1 MATNNSNEQIRNISI
16 QDRQAQNTAA
26 DWARQLR
33 FSSDVNKSTV
43 GVDTDRVTPDLLMAA
58 SKKLLG
64 ISRGQQQGDAKDS
77 LRYQK
82 IYGPVEYFA
91 QHVQRDGGS
100 VARSLLWK
108 ATNKGNLD
116 FIGSGSLQP
125 HVSSVFNESNLT
137 RFIDNSTPFEGVDA
151 SMLLTRVG
159 QGGINSDQS
168 APIQMRLVQPSY
180 YGYVGGVRT
189 QDKSPGITAYLSK
202 NVMKGTDGKLYQ
214 KFYNPRTG
222 KEQLVDSQ
230 KAAASVVTTN
240 QYMNTKDKYVYALG
254 GDKGVRIVPRSSV
267 DYILPRADEAW
278 STAANVVPMMSGVKS
293 LRLNMGCLHPQTP
306 VPFVD
311 QQGFTDLV
319 PAKRL
324 GSYGDTYL
332 YGCDQTGHE
341 KLYKLD
347 GVYSRFPDFNRAFKR
362 VITASGRVLV
372 TSPDHKWYV
381 YQGGKYQKI
390 TADKLQQGML
400 IPRSTFFKLPTR
412 LTTIFGVTI
421 TKEICVLVG
430 RLLKSYEETPKT
442 RRFTYVVN
450 ETVNQESDI
459 IQALKQL
466 NIIGSNFYQRDDIHY
481 VSITDVRLI
490 DWIETEMKSKEAQR
504 KIPKAILSL
513 PKGMTSY
520 VLDSY
525 CKQRENV
532 GQDIFGDI
540 WLLDIPSPIMRDG
553 LSLMLGKIFTDT
565 YYRDSYK
572 NGKQYRALK
581 LIESENQGTVYL
593 EPIKKILD
601 EPAPAFMVDL
611 DCDDHVYAVGN
622 GIITHNS
629 KYISQAVALQKPEAP
644 LVRSLDEASGKDMDT
659 LIGKFVG
666 AQFSPK
672 PGIVQAVRK
681 DRIDMLYDDGTK
693 GSVGLYDNFP
703 ANAKGWLSNY
713 PMVKAG
719 QRVGGGE
726 LLAKSN
732 YTDDKGVA
740 AMGRNLHIGY
750 MSYHGGTY
758 EDACTISQS
767 AAKKMAYTTMYKTG
781 MDTDKSIRSS
791 KTLYNAWKPGEYTKE
806 QMQKLDDKGVVKV
819 GQVLHKGDPMILG
832 IRTNQPS
839 PGTMGKRILTDVS
852 QVWDHAHQGVVT
864 DVVRTRDGIKVY
876 AKVSAPLQVGDKIS
890 GRWGNK
896 GTIAQ
901 IIPDD
906 KMPRDEKGVPLDVL
920 MDPLG
925 IVSRCYDQ
933 QTEFLTH
940 DGWQKGS
947 TIDKIQEILTYF
959 PWSDTCS
966 FTRQEDYMY
975 STNYT
980 GTMYKVDNKDV
991 SFCVTK
997 NHTVFFRTDKQF
1009 KIVPVQD
1016 IYKEHI
1022 WLPTGQNWVQVKP
1035 EDWSAIYVY
1044 QQKVYC
1050 PSVNTGFVV
1059 TRRADKIVALGNTN
1073 PSQLIQAGLGKL
1085 ALKTGKPIVVP
1096 QFMPKGQSR
1105 LQWAKQLLKK
1115 NNISMHQTVFDPD
1128 TNKNVSNVFTGYMYF
1143 LPLKH
1148 IADTKMSARGTDTYT
1163 AEGIPAGGGEQ
1174 GCFPAMQNIMTIHGE
1189 RSIATICQKRIP
1201 QYVLSWDQSSKTWCY
1216 KQILDWF
1223 TYRAKTQDIL
1233 NIFTDRTLS
1242 TCGGKVVK
1250 HTNSSYPTKNHK
1262 MYMYDGSIKLAGQLK
1277 VGDRLAGIGAAY
1289 TKDQWQALLGTL
1301 MGDSCGKSEQK
1312 SIQCFHSNK
1321 QANYLNYKVSI
1332 FAALGATRSKGQ
1344 VQVISDIKKKT
1355 GDAVHV
1361 QSSAIW
1367 MRIPRSTYT
1376 QDALQLTTDSTNWKR
1391 HLTTD
1396 ILQQMGQFGF
1406 CIWFLDD
1413 GSMHNNIKKCG
1424 KDRPE
1429 ARLATHSFSV
1439 QQVKTAAAWLEDNL
1453 LHLKNATS
1461 ITIYT
1466 GLYGKE
1472 QPCLNFRRQASWQI
1486 ARLVAKHIPWTAIPA
1501 SKIWLKKY
1509 CKQVQKTTPCVKHDF
1524 NSPLVRIPIKI
1535 KQIKPYKHDKPGITQ
1550 VNVYDFTVKDT
1561 HNYCLT
1567 GGINVSN
1574 SKRIGGLQVA
1584 GLVGHNA
1591 FDFLTTDA
1599 KLIRGQSNAQFWR
1612 SLRTGEVPVIPGQ
1625 PLVHKKFFAHLQG
1638 SGMHIRKTPKGIS
1651 VMALTNKDVN
1661 QLAGNRELK
1670 SKDTYQQKTFRE
1682 IDGGLFGKDIF
1693 GTDGNKWGYIQLDEP
1708 LPNPVMQ
1715 QPLARLLRMSDQQ
1728 FQNVVSGKQEVNGL
1742 KNSSDIQKALSK
1754 IDLKAQRVN
1763 ALKQLKEASAS
1774 KRDAALKRYV
1784 AIARMQDNGTQP
1796 SDYMLDKIPVLPPE
1810 FRPIT
1815 TQGNLTMVADSN
1827 YLYAQLLDARDDQ
1840 RQAKNLTP
1848 ELQNEARGNIYKR
1861 WKQLVGLYDPQSKKL
1876 QSKSVKG
1883 LLRWALGTTPKF
1895 GGFQRKVLGSTVD
1908 TVGRGVVVPDSKLK
1922 LNQIGLPQAIAW
1934 NIYSPFI
1941 SRKLVQAGYTPVD
1954 ALKLTKEKNVRAKD
1968 ALMQA
1973 MQEHPTV
1980 MNRAPSLHKLS
1991 LMGFQPVLT
2000 TGYAIK
2006 VNPSIVSPF
2015 GMDFDGDTVN
2025 IHVPVSKAA
2034 IKQVRN
2040 NMFPQRN
2047 LISAR
2052 KHKILYAPQKAF
2064 MQGLYVATRM
2074 GDSSKGVKT
2083 FHSIQQA
2090 KQAYK
2095 NNQIDI
2101 DTPIIIKK

>member
-33 FSSDVNKSTV
+33 FSNDVNMSTV
-43 GVDTDRVTPDLLMAA
+43 GVDTDRVTPDLLIAT

-82 IYGPVEYFA
+82 VYGPVEYFA

-137 RFIDNSTPFEGVDA
+137 RFVDNSTPLDGVDN
-151 SMLLTRVG
+151 SMLLTRLG
-159 QGGINSDQS
+159 QGGLNSQDS

-180 YGYVGGVRT
+180 YGYVGGIRTAQKCYSADTLIFTKQGWKNITQLTMRDQLACLIDNRVEWHTPLLLQSYDHDGMMYGFQNWFIDFLVTPNHRMYVSKDSDIQSFQIKPIDQVYGTKCRVVCGTGKESVVNETQKYFYLPRANSNNMKLTKYIQKVDIVDFAAFMGWYLSQGCCEKRRNWPADKGWKYKVKIAQSPKDHPENYQQIRQLIQRLDFGAHPKAASQKKTGLDLVINRKQLFEYCNQFGKSEDKFIPDWIFTAPTKARWAFVNAMVKGDGSQKRHLNTISQKLANGFARLLFQLGQSVNVTKELQHWEYKRRVVNPETNFIYTVVWHKQMQQQLRNAPGNKKASGRCFYTEYYKGKVYCPTVPGGLVYVRRP
-189 QDKSPGITAYLSK
+189 QASKGFWCGNSPGITAYLDK
-202 NVMKGTDGKLYQ
+202 NVMKGTDGRLYQ

-222 KEQLVDSQ
+222 REQLVDSQ
-230 KAAASVVTTN
+230 KAAASVITTN
-240 QYMNTKDKYVYALG
+240 QYMNSKDKYVYALG
-254 GDKGVRIVPRSSV
+254 GDKGVRIVPRESV
-267 DYILPRADEAW
+267 DYILPRADQAESMAGN
-278 STAANVVPMMSGVKS
+278 AVPMMSGVKAM
-293 LRLNMGCLHPQTP
+293 RLLMGCLHPQTP
-306 VPFVD
+306 VPFID
-311 QQGFTDLV
+311 EQGFTDLV

-324 GSYGDTYL
+324 GNYGDAFL
-332 YGCDQTGHE
+332 YGCDQKGYQ
-341 KLYKLD
+341 KLYKLQ
-347 GVYSRFPDFNRAFKR
+347 GVYSRFPDFNRPFKR

-381 YQGGKYQKI
+381 YQGGKYKKI

-400 IPRSTFFKLPTR
+400 IPRSTFFKLPSR

-421 TKEICVLVG
+421 TKEICVLAG

-450 ETVNQESDI
+450 ETVNQEVDI

-466 NIIGSNFYQRDDIHY
+466 NIIGSNFYQRDGIHY

-490 DWIETEMKSKEAQR
+490 DWIETEMKSKQAER

-532 GQDIFGDI
+532 GEDIFGDI

-553 LSLMLGKIFTDT
+553 LSLMLGKIYTDT

-593 EPIKKILD
+593 QPIKKILD

-611 DCDDHVYAVGN
+611 DCGDNVYAVGN

-629 KYISQAVALQKPEAP
+629 KYALQAVPLQNPEAP
-644 LVRSLDEASGKDMDT
+644 LVRSLDQASGKDMDT
-659 LIGKFVG
+659 LMGKFVG
-666 AQFSPK
+666 AQFAPK

-719 QRVGGGE
+719 QRVGEGQ

-740 AMGRNLHIGY
+740 AMGRNLRIGY
-750 MSYHGGTY
+750 MSYHGGTF

-767 AAKKMAYTTMYKTG
+767 AAKKMGYTTMYKTG

-819 GQVLHKGDPMILG
+819 GQTLNQGDPVILG

-852 QVWDHAHQGVVT
+852 QTWQHAHPGVVT
-864 DVVRTRDGIKVY
+864 DVVKTRDGIKVY
-876 AKVSAPLQVGDKIS
+876 AKVSSPLALGDKIS
-890 GRWGNK
+890 QRYGGK

-906 KMPRDEKGVPLDVL
+906 KMPRDSKGRPLDIL
-920 MDPLG
+920 FDPLG

-933 QTEFLTH
+933 DTQFLTKQ
-940 DGWQKGS
+940 GWKKGS
-947 TIDKIQEILTYF
+947 EIDKIQELLTYF
-959 PWSDTCS
+959 PWSDTCR
-966 FTRQEDYMY
+966 FTTQEGYMY

-980 GTMYKVDNKDV
+980 GTMYKVTNKDV

-997 NHTVFFRTDKQF
+997 NHTVFYKTDKQF

-1016 IYKEHI
+1016 AYKEHI
-1022 WLPTGQNWVQVKP
+1022 WLPTGQDWVQIKP
-1035 EDWSAIYVY
+1035 QDWSDIHVSD
-1044 QQKVYC
+1044 QKVYC
-1050 PSVNTGFVV
+1050 PTVSTGFVV
-1059 TRRADKIVALGNTN
+1059 TRREGKIVVLGNTN
-1073 PSQLIQAGLGKL
+1073 PSQMMQVGLGKVAQKL
-1085 ALKTGKPIVVP
+1085 GHHIVVP

-1105 LQWAKQLLKK
+1105 LKWVKDQMKKYNIPWKQDVYDP
-1115 NNISMHQTVFDPD
+1115 QTGK
-1128 TNKNVSNVFTGYMYF
+1128 TISNVFTGNIYF

-1148 IADTKMSARGTDTYT
+1148 IADTKMSRRGTDQYS
-1163 AEGIPAGGGEQ
+1163 AQGIPGGSGQ
-1174 GCFPAMQNIMTIHGE
+1174 TGSKRLGAME
-1189 RSIATICQKRIP
+1189 
-1201 QYVLSWDQSSKTWCY
+1201 
-1216 KQILDWF
+1216 
-1223 TYRAKTQDIL
+1223 
-1233 NIFTDRTLS
+1233 
-1242 TCGGKVVK
+1242 
-1250 HTNSSYPTKNHK
+1250 
-1262 MYMYDGSIKLAGQLK
+1262 
-1277 VGDRLAGIGAAY
+1277 IGA
-1289 TKDQWQALLGTL
+1289 
-1301 MGDSCGKSEQK
+1301 
-1312 SIQCFHSNK
+1312 
-1321 QANYLNYKVSI
+1321 
-1332 FAALGATRSKGQ
+1332 
-1344 VQVISDIKKKT
+1344 
-1355 GDAVHV
+1355 
-1361 QSSAIW
+1361 
-1367 MRIPRSTYT
+1367 
-1376 QDALQLTTDSTNWKR
+1376 
-1391 HLTTD
+1391 
-1396 ILQQMGQFGF
+1396 
-1406 CIWFLDD
+1406 
-1413 GSMHNNIKKCG
+1413 
-1424 KDRPE
+1424 
-1429 ARLATHSFSV
+1429 
-1439 QQVKTAAAWLEDNL
+1439 
-1453 LHLKNATS
+1453 
-1461 ITIYT
+1461 
-1466 GLYGKE
+1466 
-1472 QPCLNFRRQASWQI
+1472 
-1486 ARLVAKHIPWTAIPA
+1486 
-1501 SKIWLKKY
+1501 
-1509 CKQVQKTTPCVKHDF
+1509 
-1524 NSPLVRIPIKI
+1524 
-1535 KQIKPYKHDKPGITQ
+1535 
-1550 VNVYDFTVKDT
+1550 
-1561 HNYCLT
+1561 
-1567 GGINVSN
+1567 
-1574 SKRIGGLQVA
+1574 
-1584 GLVGHNA
+1584 LVGHDA
-1591 FDFLTTDA
+1591 FNFIQDA

-1612 SLRTGEVPVIPGQ
+1612 SLRTGEIPVLPGE

-1638 SGMHIRKTPKGIS
+1638 SGMHIRKTPKGVSI
-1651 VMALTNKDVN
+1651 MALTNKDVDD
-1661 QLAGNRELK
+1661 LAGSREVK

-1693 GTDGNKWGYIQLDEP
+1693 GPEGNKWGYIQLDEP

-1715 QPLARLLRMSDQQ
+1715 EPLARLLRMSDQQ

-1763 ALKQLKEASAS
+1763 ALKELKEASAS

-1796 SDYMLDKIPVLPPE
+1796 SDYMLNKIPVLPPE

-1876 QSKSVKG
+1876 KSKSVKG
-1883 LLRWALGTTPKF
+1883 LLKWALGTSPKF
-1895 GGFQRKVLGSTVD
+1895 SAFNRKVLGATVD
-1908 TVGRGVVVPDSKLK
+1908 TVGRAVGSPDPRLK
-1922 LNQIGLPQAIAW
+1922 LNQVGVPQQMAW
-1934 NIYSPFI
+1934 GIFAPFVTR
-1941 SRKLVQAGYTPVD
+1941 SLVQQGYTPVD
-1954 ALKLTKEKNVRAKD
+1954 AMKLVKQHNSRAK
-1968 ALMQA
+1968 
-1973 MQEHPTV
+1973 TV
-1980 MNRAPSLHKLS
+1980 LLDQMSKRPVVVNRAPSLHKYNLYGAWPK
-1991 LMGFQPVLT
+1991 LV
-2000 TGYAIK
+2000 TGHAMRWS
-2006 VNPSIVSPF
+2006 PSICDNMSL
-2015 GMDFDGDTVN
+2015 DADGDQLN
-2025 IHVPVSKAA
+2025 IHVPVSKKGIQDVINKMMPERMA
-2034 IKQVRN
+2034 I
-2040 NMFPQRN
+2040 
-2047 LISAR
+2047 LAR
-2052 KHKILYAPQKAF
+2052 KGKIAFMPQKAF

-2101 DTPIIIKK
+2101 DTPIVISK

>member
-82 IYGPVEYFA
+82 VYGPVEYFA

-137 RFIDNSTPFEGVDA
+137 RFVDNSTPLDGVDN
-151 SMLLTRVG
+151 SMLLTRLG
-159 QGGINSDQS
+159 QGGLNSQDS

-180 YGYVGGVRT
+180 YGYVGGIRT
-189 QDKSPGITAYLSK
+189 AQKSPGITAYLDK
-202 NVMKGTDGKLYQ
+202 NVMKGTDGRLYQ

-222 KEQLVDSQ
+222 REQLVDSQ
-230 KAAASVVTTN
+230 KAAASVITTN
-240 QYMNTKDKYVYALG
+240 QYMNSKDKYVYALG
-254 GDKGVRIVPRSSV
+254 GDKGVRIVPRQSV
-267 DYILPRADEAW
+267 DYILPRADQAESMAGN
-278 STAANVVPMMSGVKS
+278 AVPMMSGVKAM
-293 LRLNMGCLHPQTP
+293 RLLMGCLHPQTP
-306 VPFVD
+306 VPFID
-311 QQGFTDLV
+311 EQGFTDLV

-324 GSYGDTYL
+324 GNYGDAFL
-332 YGCDQTGHE
+332 YGCDQKGYQ
-341 KLYKLD
+341 KLYKLQ
-347 GVYSRFPDFNRAFKR
+347 GVYSRFPDFNRSFKR

-381 YQGGKYQKI
+381 YQGGKYKKI

-400 IPRSTFFKLPTR
+400 IPRSTFFKLPSR

-450 ETVNQESDI
+450 ETVNQQSDI

-466 NIIGSNFYQRDDIHY
+466 NIIGSNFYQRDGIHY
-481 VSITDVRLI
+481 VSISDVRLI
-490 DWIETEMKSKEAQR
+490 DWIETEMKSRQAQR

-532 GQDIFGDI
+532 GEDIFGDI

-553 LSLMLGKIFTDT
+553 LSLMLGKIYTDT

-593 EPIKKILD
+593 QPIKKILD
-601 EPAPAFMVDL
+601 QPAPAFMVDL
-611 DCDDHVYAVGN
+611 DCGDNVYAVGN

-629 KYISQAVALQKPEAP
+629 KYALQAVPLQNPQAP
-644 LVRSLDEASGKDMDT
+644 LVRSLDQASGKDMDT

-672 PGIVQAVRK
+672 SGIVQAVRK

-719 QRVGGGE
+719 QRVGQGQ

-740 AMGRNLHIGY
+740 AMGRNLRIGY
-750 MSYHGGTY
+750 MSYHGGTF

-819 GQVLHKGDPMILG
+819 GQTLNQGDPVILG
-832 IRTNQPS
+832 IRTTQPS
-839 PGTMGKRILTDVS
+839 PGTMGKRLLTDVS
-852 QVWDHAHQGVVT
+852 QTWQHAHPGVVT
-864 DVVRTRDGIKVY
+864 DVVKTRDGIKVY
-876 AKVSAPLQVGDKIS
+876 AKVSAPLALGDKIS
-890 GRWGNK
+890 QRYGGK

-906 KMPRDEKGVPLDVL
+906 KMPRDSKGRPLDIL
-920 MDPLG
+920 FDPLG
-925 IVSRCYDQ
+925 IVSR
-933 QTEFLTH
+933 
-940 DGWQKGS
+940 
-947 TIDKIQEILTYF
+947 
-959 PWSDTCS
+959 
-966 FTRQEDYMY
+966 
-975 STNYT
+975 
-980 GTMYKVDNKDV
+980 
-991 SFCVTK
+991 
-997 NHTVFFRTDKQF
+997 
-1009 KIVPVQD
+1009 
-1016 IYKEHI
+1016 
-1022 WLPTGQNWVQVKP
+1022 
-1035 EDWSAIYVY
+1035 
-1044 QQKVYC
+1044 
-1050 PSVNTGFVV
+1050 
-1059 TRRADKIVALGNTN
+1059 TN
-1073 PSQLIQAGLGKL
+1073 PSQMMQVGLGKVAQKL
-1085 ALKTGKPIVVP
+1085 GHPIVVP

-1105 LQWAKQLLKK
+1105 LKWVKDQMKK
-1115 NNISMHQTVFDPD
+1115 NNIPWKQDVYDPQTGK
-1128 TNKNVSNVFTGYMYF
+1128 TISNVFTGNIYF

-1148 IADTKMSARGTDTYT
+1148 IADTKMSRRGTDQYS
-1163 AEGIPAGGGEQ
+1163 AQGIPGGSGQ
-1174 GCFPAMQNIMTIHGE
+1174 TGCFPAMQNIMTQDGLK
-1189 RSIATICQKRIP
+1189 SIEQICITK
-1201 QYVLSWDQSSKTWCY
+1201 YSGDVLTYNKDTGSWCY
-1216 KQILDWF
+1216 SRVIDWF
-1223 TYRAKTQDIL
+1223 SYKAKKSAIL
-1233 NIFTDRTLS
+1233 QLLTDK
-1242 TCGGKVVK
+1242 GVI
-1250 HTNSSYPTKNHK
+1250 YPTKNHK
-1262 MYMYDGSIKLAGQLK
+1262 MYKTDGTSCLAQQLK
-1277 VGDRLAGIGAAY
+1277 VGDMLRSFTGA
-1289 TKDQWQALLGTL
+1289 
-1301 MGDSCGKSEQK
+1301 
-1312 SIQCFHSNK
+1312 
-1321 QANYLNYKVSI
+1321 VS
-1332 FAALGATRSKGQ
+1332 
-1344 VQVISDIKKKT
+1344 V
-1355 GDAVHV
+1355 
-1361 QSSAIW
+1361 
-1367 MRIPRSTYT
+1367 
-1376 QDALQLTTDSTNWKR
+1376 
-1391 HLTTD
+1391 
-1396 ILQQMGQFGF
+1396 
-1406 CIWFLDD
+1406 
-1413 GSMHNNIKKCG
+1413 
-1424 KDRPE
+1424 
-1429 ARLATHSFSV
+1429 
-1439 QQVKTAAAWLEDNL
+1439 
-1453 LHLKNATS
+1453 
-1461 ITIYT
+1461 
-1466 GLYGKE
+1466 
-1472 QPCLNFRRQASWQI
+1472 
-1486 ARLVAKHIPWTAIPA
+1486 
-1501 SKIWLKKY
+1501 
-1509 CKQVQKTTPCVKHDF
+1509 
-1524 NSPLVRIPIKI
+1524 
-1535 KQIKPYKHDKPGITQ
+1535 KQIKTYTNQ
-1550 VNVYDFTVKDT
+1550 TEVNVYDFTVKDT

-1574 SKRIGGLQVA
+1574 SKRLGAMELG

-1591 FDFLTTDA
+1591 FNFIQDA

-1612 SLRTGEVPVIPGQ
+1612 SLRTGEVPVLPGQ

-1651 VMALTNKDVN
+1651 IMALTNKDVD

-1693 GTDGNKWGYIQLDEP
+1693 GTEGNKWGYIQLDEP

-1715 QPLARLLRMSDQQ
+1715 EPLAKLLRMSDQQ

-1784 AIARMQDNGTQP
+1784 AIARMQDNGTKP

-1840 RQAKNLTP
+1840 REARNLTP

-1876 QSKSVKG
+1876 KSKSVKG
-1883 LLRWALGTTPKF
+1883 LLRWALGTSPKF
-1895 GGFQRKVLGSTVD
+1895 SAFNRKVLGATVD
-1908 TVGRGVVVPDSKLK
+1908 TVGRAVGSPDPRLK
-1922 LNQIGLPQAIAW
+1922 LNQVGVPQQMAW
-1934 NIYSPFI
+1934 GIFAPFVTR
-1941 SRKLVQAGYTPVD
+1941 SLVQQGYTPVD
-1954 ALKLTKEKNVRAKD
+1954 AMKLVK
-1968 ALMQA
+1968 
-1973 MQEHPTV
+1973 QEDKKARIVLLDQMSKRPV
-1980 MNRAPSLHKLS
+1980 VVNRAPSLHKYNLYGAWPK
-1991 LMGFQPVLT
+1991 LV
-2000 TGYAIK
+2000 TGHAMRWS
-2006 VNPSIVSPF
+2006 PSICDNMSL
-2015 GMDFDGDTVN
+2015 DADGDQLN
-2025 IHVPVSKAA
+2025 IHVPVSKKGIQDVINKMMPERMA
-2034 IKQVRN
+2034 I
-2040 NMFPQRN
+2040 
-2047 LISAR
+2047 LAR
-2052 KHKILYAPQKAF
+2052 KGKIAFMPQKAF

-2101 DTPIIIKK
+2101 DTPIIISK

>member
-43 GVDTDRVTPDLLMAA
+43 GVDTDRVTPDLLMAT

-82 IYGPVEYFA
+82 VYGPVEYFA

-137 RFIDNSTPFEGVDA
+137 RFVDNSTPLDGVDN
-151 SMLLTRVG
+151 SMLLTRLG
-159 QGGINSDQS
+159 QGGLSSQDS

-180 YGYVGGVRT
+180 YGYVGGIRTAQKCYSADTLIFTKQGWKNITEITMCDQLACLIDNRVEWHTPLLLQSYDHDGMMYGFQNWFIDFLVTPNHRMYVSKDSNIQSFQIKSVDQIYGTKCRVVCGTGKESIVDETQKYFYLPRANSNNMKLTKYIQKVDIVDFAAFMGWYLSQGCCEKRRNWPADKGWKYKVKISQSPKDHPENYQQIRQLIQRLNFGAHPKTASEKKTGLDLVINRKQLFEYCNQFGKSEDKFIPDWIFTAPTKARWAFVNAMVKGDGDQQRHLNTISQKLAKGFARLLFQLGQSVNVTKELQRWEYKRRIVNSETNFIYTVVWHKQMQQQLRNAPGTKKASGRCFYTEYYKGKVYCPTVPGGLVYVRRP
-189 QDKSPGITAYLSK
+189 QASKGFWCGNSPGITAYLDK

-214 KFYNPRTG
+214 RFYNPRTG

-230 KAAASVVTTN
+230 KAASSVVTTN
-240 QYMNTKDKYVYALG
+240 QYMNSKDKYVYALG
-254 GDKGVRIVPRSSV
+254 GDKGVRIVPRESV
-267 DYILPRADEAW
+267 DYILPRADQAESMAGN
-278 STAANVVPMMSGVKS
+278 AVPMMSGVKAM
-293 LRLNMGCLHPQTP
+293 RLLMGCLHPQTP
-306 VPFVD
+306 VPFID
-311 QQGFTDLV
+311 EQGFTDLV

-332 YGCDQTGHE
+332 YGCDQKGYE
-341 KLYKLD
+341 KLYKLQ
-347 GVYSRFPDFNRAFKR
+347 GVYSRFPDFNRSFKR

-381 YQGGKYQKI
+381 YQGGKYKKI

-400 IPRSTFFKLPTR
+400 IPRSTFFKLPSR

-450 ETVNQESDI
+450 ETVNQQSDI
-459 IQALKQL
+459 IEALEQL
-466 NIIGSNFYQRDDIHY
+466 NIIGSNFYERDDIHY

-490 DWIETEMKSKEAQR
+490 DWIETEMKSKQAQR

-532 GQDIFGDI
+532 GEDIFGDI

-553 LSLMLGKIFTDT
+553 LSLMLGKIYTDT

-581 LIESENQGTVYL
+581 LVESENQGTVYL
-593 EPIKKILD
+593 QPIKKILD
-601 EPAPAFMVDL
+601 QPAPAFMVDL
-611 DCDDHVYAVGN
+611 DCGDNVYAVGN

-629 KYISQAVALQKPEAP
+629 KYALQAVPLQNPEAP
-644 LVRSLDEASGKDMDT
+644 LVRSLDQASGKDMDT
-659 LIGKFVG
+659 LMGKFVG
-666 AQFSPK
+666 AQFAPK

-719 QRVGGGE
+719 QRVGEGQ

-740 AMGRNLHIGY
+740 AMGRNLRIGY
-750 MSYHGGTY
+750 MSYHGGTF
-758 EDACTISQS
+758 EDACTISES
-767 AAKKMAYTTMYKTG
+767 AAKKMGYTTMYKTG

-791 KTLYNAWKPGEYTKE
+791 KTLYTAWKPGEYTKQ

-819 GQVLHKGDPMILG
+819 GQTLNQGDPVILG
-832 IRTNQPS
+832 IRTTQPS

-852 QVWDHAHQGVVT
+852 QTWQHAHPGVVT
-864 DVVRTRDGIKVY
+864 DVVKTRDGIKVY
-876 AKVSAPLQVGDKIS
+876 AKVSSPLALGDKIS
-890 GRWGNK
+890 QRYGGK
-896 GTIAQ
+896 GTVAQ

-906 KMPRDEKGVPLDVL
+906 KMPRDSKGRPLDIL
-920 MDPLG
+920 FDPLG
-925 IVSRCYDQ
+925 IVSR
-933 QTEFLTH
+933 
-940 DGWQKGS
+940 
-947 TIDKIQEILTYF
+947 
-959 PWSDTCS
+959 
-966 FTRQEDYMY
+966 
-975 STNYT
+975 
-980 GTMYKVDNKDV
+980 
-991 SFCVTK
+991 
-997 NHTVFFRTDKQF
+997 
-1009 KIVPVQD
+1009 
-1016 IYKEHI
+1016 
-1022 WLPTGQNWVQVKP
+1022 
-1035 EDWSAIYVY
+1035 
-1044 QQKVYC
+1044 
-1050 PSVNTGFVV
+1050 
-1059 TRRADKIVALGNTN
+1059 TN
-1073 PSQLIQAGLGKL
+1073 PSQMMQVGLGKVAQKL
-1085 ALKTGKPIVVP
+1085 GHPIVVP

-1105 LQWAKQLLKK
+1105 LKWVKDQMKKYNIPWKQDVYDP
-1115 NNISMHQTVFDPD
+1115 QTGK
-1128 TNKNVSNVFTGYMYF
+1128 TISNVFTGNIYF

-1148 IADTKMSARGTDTYT
+1148 IADTKMSRRGTDQYS
-1163 AEGIPAGGGEQ
+1163 AQGIPGGSGQ
-1174 GCFPAMQNIMTIHGE
+1174 TG
-1189 RSIATICQKRIP
+1189 SKR
-1201 QYVLSWDQSSKTWCY
+1201 L
-1216 KQILDWF
+1216 
-1223 TYRAKTQDIL
+1223 
-1233 NIFTDRTLS
+1233 
-1242 TCGGKVVK
+1242 
-1250 HTNSSYPTKNHK
+1250 
-1262 MYMYDGSIKLAGQLK
+1262 GSME
-1277 VGDRLAGIGAAY
+1277 IGA
-1289 TKDQWQALLGTL
+1289 
-1301 MGDSCGKSEQK
+1301 
-1312 SIQCFHSNK
+1312 
-1321 QANYLNYKVSI
+1321 
-1332 FAALGATRSKGQ
+1332 
-1344 VQVISDIKKKT
+1344 
-1355 GDAVHV
+1355 
-1361 QSSAIW
+1361 
-1367 MRIPRSTYT
+1367 
-1376 QDALQLTTDSTNWKR
+1376 
-1391 HLTTD
+1391 
-1396 ILQQMGQFGF
+1396 
-1406 CIWFLDD
+1406 
-1413 GSMHNNIKKCG
+1413 
-1424 KDRPE
+1424 
-1429 ARLATHSFSV
+1429 
-1439 QQVKTAAAWLEDNL
+1439 
-1453 LHLKNATS
+1453 
-1461 ITIYT
+1461 
-1466 GLYGKE
+1466 
-1472 QPCLNFRRQASWQI
+1472 
-1486 ARLVAKHIPWTAIPA
+1486 
-1501 SKIWLKKY
+1501 
-1509 CKQVQKTTPCVKHDF
+1509 
-1524 NSPLVRIPIKI
+1524 
-1535 KQIKPYKHDKPGITQ
+1535 
-1550 VNVYDFTVKDT
+1550 
-1561 HNYCLT
+1561 
-1567 GGINVSN
+1567 
-1574 SKRIGGLQVA
+1574 
-1584 GLVGHNA
+1584 LVGHDA
-1591 FDFLTTDA
+1591 FNFIQDA

-1612 SLRTGEVPVIPGQ
+1612 SLRTGQVPVLPGQ

-1638 SGMHIRKTPKGIS
+1638 SGMHIRKTPKGVSI
-1651 VMALTNKDVN
+1651 MALTNKDVDD
-1661 QLAGNRELK
+1661 LAGSREVK
-1670 SKDTYQQKTFRE
+1670 TKDTYQQKTFRE

-1715 QPLARLLRMSDQQ
+1715 EPLARLLRMSDQQ

-1754 IDLKAQRVN
+1754 IDLKAQRVT

-1784 AIARMQDNGTQP
+1784 AIARMQDNGTKP
-1796 SDYMLDKIPVLPPE
+1796 SDYMLNKIPVLPPE

-1840 RQAKNLTP
+1840 REAKNLTP
-1848 ELQNEARGNIYKR
+1848 ELQNQARGNIYKR

-1876 QSKSVKG
+1876 KSKSVKG
-1883 LLRWALGTTPKF
+1883 LLKWALGTSPKF
-1895 GGFQRKVLGSTVD
+1895 SAFNRKVLGATVD
-1908 TVGRGVVVPDSKLK
+1908 TVGRAVGSPDPRLK
-1922 LNQIGLPQAIAW
+1922 LNQVGVPQQMAW
-1934 NIYSPFI
+1934 GIFSPFVTR
-1941 SRKLVQAGYTPVD
+1941 SLVQQGYTPVD
-1954 ALKLTKEKNVRAKD
+1954 AMKLVKQKDKRAR
-1968 ALMQA
+1968 
-1973 MQEHPTV
+1973 TV
-1980 MNRAPSLHKLS
+1980 LLDEMSKRPVVVNRAPSLHKYNLYGAWPK
-1991 LMGFQPVLT
+1991 LV
-2000 TGYAIK
+2000 TGHAMRWS
-2006 VNPSIVSPF
+2006 PSICDNMSL
-2015 GMDFDGDTVN
+2015 DADGDQLN
-2025 IHVPVSKAA
+2025 IHVPVSKKGVQDVINKMMPERMA
-2034 IKQVRN
+2034 I
-2040 NMFPQRN
+2040 
-2047 LISAR
+2047 LAR
-2052 KHKILYAPQKAF
+2052 KGKIAFMPQKAF

-2101 DTPIIIKK
+2101 DTPIVISK

>member
-33 FSSDVNKSTV
+33 FSNDVNMSTV
-43 GVDTDRVTPDLLMAA
+43 GVDTDRVTPDLLMAT

-64 ISRGQQQGDAKDS
+64 ISRGEQQGDAKDS

-82 IYGPVEYFA
+82 VYGPVEYFA
-91 QHVQRDGGS
+91 QHIQRDGGS

-116 FIGSGSLQP
+116 FIGSCSLQP

-137 RFIDNSTPFEGVDA
+137 RFVDNSTPLDGVDN
-151 SMLLTRVG
+151 SMLLTRLG
-159 QGGINSDQS
+159 QGGLNSQDS

-180 YGYVGGVRT
+180 YGYVGGIRT
-189 QDKSPGITAYLSK
+189 AEKSPGITAYLDK
-202 NVMKGTDGKLYQ
+202 NVMKGTDGRLYQ

-222 KEQLVDSQ
+222 REQLVDSQ
-230 KAAASVVTTN
+230 KAAASVITTN
-240 QYMNTKDKYVYALG
+240 QYMNSKDKYVYALG
-254 GDKGVRIVPRSSV
+254 GDKGVRIVPRESV
-267 DYILPRADEAW
+267 DYILPRADQAESMAGN
-278 STAANVVPMMSGVKS
+278 AVPMMSGVKAM
-293 LRLNMGCLHPQTP
+293 RLLMGCLHPQTP
-306 VPFVD
+306 VPFID
-311 QQGFTDLV
+311 EQGFTDLV

-324 GSYGDTYL
+324 GNYGDAFL
-332 YGCDQTGHE
+332 YGCDQKGYQ
-341 KLYKLD
+341 KLYKLQ
-347 GVYSRFPDFNRAFKR
+347 GVYSRFPDFNRPFKR

-381 YQGGKYQKI
+381 YQGGKYKKI

-400 IPRSTFFKLPTR
+400 IPRSTFFKLPSR
-412 LTTIFGVTI
+412 LTTIFGITI

-442 RRFTYVVN
+442 KRFTYVVN

-466 NIIGSNFYQRDDIHY
+466 NIIGSNFYQRDGIHY
-481 VSITDVRLI
+481 VSISDVRLI
-490 DWIETEMKSKEAQR
+490 DWIETEMKSRQAQR

-532 GQDIFGDI
+532 GEDIFGDI

-553 LSLMLGKIFTDT
+553 LSLMLGKIYTDT

-593 EPIKKILD
+593 QPIKKILD

-629 KYISQAVALQKPEAP
+629 KYALQAVPLQNPEAP
-644 LVRSLDEASGKDMDT
+644 LVRSLDQASGKDMDT
-659 LIGKFVG
+659 LMGKFVG
-666 AQFSPK
+666 AQFAPK
-672 PGIVQAVRK
+672 SGIVQAVRK

-719 QRVGGGE
+719 QRVGEGQ

-740 AMGRNLHIGY
+740 AMGRNLRIGY
-750 MSYHGGTY
+750 MSYHGGTF

-767 AAKKMAYTTMYKTG
+767 AAKKMGYTTMYKTG

-819 GQVLHKGDPMILG
+819 GQTLNQGDPVILG

-852 QVWDHAHQGVVT
+852 QTWQHAHPGVVT
-864 DVVRTRDGIKVY
+864 DVVKTRDGIKVY
-876 AKVSAPLQVGDKIS
+876 AKVSSPLALGDKIS
-890 GRWGNK
+890 QRYGGK

-901 IIPDD
+901 IIPDN
-906 KMPRDEKGVPLDVL
+906 KMPRDSKGRPLDIL
-920 MDPLG
+920 FDPLG

-933 QTEFLTH
+933 DTQFLTKQ
-940 DGWQKGS
+940 GWKKGS
-947 TIDKIQEILTYF
+947 EIDKIQELLTYF
-959 PWSDTCS
+959 PWSDTCR
-966 FTRQEDYMY
+966 FTTQEGYMY

-980 GTMYKVDNKDV
+980 GTMYKVTNKDV

-997 NHTVFFRTDKQF
+997 NHTVFYKTDKQF

-1016 IYKEHI
+1016 AYKEHI
-1022 WLPTGQNWVQVKP
+1022 WLPTGQDWVQIKP
-1035 EDWSAIYVY
+1035 QDWSDIHVSD
-1044 QQKVYC
+1044 QKVYC
-1050 PSVNTGFVV
+1050 PTVSTGFVV
-1059 TRRADKIVALGNTN
+1059 TRREGKIVVLGNTN
-1073 PSQLIQAGLGKL
+1073 PSQMMQVGLGKVAQKL
-1085 ALKTGKPIVVP
+1085 GHPIVVP

-1105 LQWAKQLLKK
+1105 LKWVKDQMKKYNIPWKQDVYDP
-1115 NNISMHQTVFDPD
+1115 QTGK
-1128 TNKNVSNVFTGYMYF
+1128 TISNVFTGNIYF

-1148 IADTKMSARGTDTYT
+1148 IADTKMSRRGTDQYS
-1163 AEGIPAGGGEQ
+1163 AQGIPGGSGQ
-1174 GCFPAMQNIMTIHGE
+1174 TGCFPAMQNIMTIHGE
-1189 RSIATICQKRIP
+1189 RSIAAICQKHIP
-1201 QYVLSWDQSSKTWCY
+1201 QYVLSWDQNTKSWCY
-1216 KQILDWF
+1216 KQIIDWF

-1233 NIFTDRTLS
+1233 NIFTDKALS
-1242 TCGGKVVK
+1242 TCGGKLVK

-1277 VGDRLAGIGAAY
+1277 VGDRLAGIGTAY

-1301 MGDSCGKSEQK
+1301 MGDACGKSGQK
-1312 SIQCFHSNK
+1312 SIQCYHSNK
-1321 QANYLNYKVSI
+1321 QVNYLDYKLSI
-1332 FAALGATRSKGQ
+1332 FAAVGATRSKGQ
-1344 VQVISDIKKKT
+1344 FQVIRDIKKKT
-1355 GDAVHV
+1355 GGTAHV
-1361 QSSAIW
+1361 QSSAVW
-1367 MRIPRSTYT
+1367 MCIPRSTYT
-1376 QDALQLTTDSTNWKR
+1376 QDALDLTTDSSGWKR
-1391 HLTTD
+1391 HLTID
-1396 ILQQMGQFGF
+1396 VLQQMGQFGF
-1406 CIWFLDD
+1406 CLWFLDD
-1413 GSMHNNIKKCG
+1413 GSMHNRSKTKG
-1424 KDRPE
+1424 KVQPQ
-1429 ARLATHSFSV
+1429 AKIATHSFSV
-1439 QQVKTAAAWLEDNL
+1439 QQVRRAALWLEDNL
-1453 LHLKNATS
+1453 LHLKNATHVS
-1461 ITIYT
+1461 IYK
-1466 GLYGKE
+1466 GLYGQE

-1486 ARLVAKHIPWTAIPA
+1486 ARLVAKHIPWTAIPR

-1509 CKQVQKTTPCVKHDF
+1509 CHQTQKTTPCIQHDF

-1535 KQIKPYKHDKPGITQ
+1535 KQIKPYKHDKPGITEI
-1550 VNVYDFTVKDT
+1550 NVYDFTVKAT

-1574 SKRIGGLQVA
+1574 SKRLGSMEIGA
-1584 GLVGHNA
+1584 LVGHDA
-1591 FDFLTTDA
+1591 FNFIQDA

-1612 SLRTGEVPVIPGQ
+1612 SLRTGQVPVLPGE

-1638 SGMHIRKTPKGIS
+1638 SGMHIRKTPKGVSI
-1651 VMALTNKDVN
+1651 MALTNKDVN
-1661 QLAGNRELK
+1661 DLAGSREVK

-1693 GTDGNKWGYIQLDEP
+1693 GPEGNKWGYIQLDEP

-1715 QPLARLLRMSDQQ
+1715 EPLARLLRMSDQQ

-1763 ALKQLKEASAS
+1763 ALKELKEASAS

-1796 SDYMLDKIPVLPPE
+1796 SDYMLNKIPVLPPE

-1876 QSKSVKG
+1876 KSKSVKG
-1883 LLRWALGTTPKF
+1883 LLKWALGTSPKF
-1895 GGFQRKVLGSTVD
+1895 SAFNRKVLGATVD
-1908 TVGRGVVVPDSKLK
+1908 TVGRAVGSPDPRLK
-1922 LNQIGLPQAIAW
+1922 LNQVGVPQQMAW
-1934 NIYSPFI
+1934 GIFAPFVTR
-1941 SRKLVQAGYTPVD
+1941 SLVQQGYTPVD
-1954 ALKLTKEKNVRAKD
+1954 AMKLVKQHNSRAK
-1968 ALMQA
+1968 
-1973 MQEHPTV
+1973 TV
-1980 MNRAPSLHKLS
+1980 LLDQMSKRPVVVNRAPSLHKYNLYGAWPK
-1991 LMGFQPVLT
+1991 LV
-2000 TGYAIK
+2000 TGHAMRWS
-2006 VNPSIVSPF
+2006 PSICDNMSL
-2015 GMDFDGDTVN
+2015 DADGDQLN
-2025 IHVPVSKAA
+2025 IHVPVSKKGIQDVINKMMPERMA
-2034 IKQVRN
+2034 I
-2040 NMFPQRN
+2040 
-2047 LISAR
+2047 LAR
-2052 KHKILYAPQKAF
+2052 KGKIAFMPQKAF

-2101 DTPIIIKK
+2101 DTPIVISK

>member
-1 MATNNSNEQIRNISI
+1 MTTNNSNEQIRNISI

-33 FSSDVNKSTV
+33 FSNDVNMSTV
-43 GVDTDRVTPDLLMAA
+43 GVDTDRVTPDLLMAT

-64 ISRGQQQGDAKDS
+64 ISRGEQQGDAKDS

-82 IYGPVEYFA
+82 VYGPVEYFA

-137 RFIDNSTPFEGVDA
+137 RFVDNSTPLDGVDN
-151 SMLLTRVG
+151 SMLLTRLG
-159 QGGINSDQS
+159 QGGLNSQDS

-180 YGYVGGVRT
+180 YGYVGGIRT
-189 QDKSPGITAYLSK
+189 AEKSPGITAYLGK
-202 NVMKGTDGKLYQ
+202 NVMKGTDGRLYQ

-222 KEQLVDSQ
+222 REQLVDSQ
-230 KAAASVVTTN
+230 KAAASVITTN
-240 QYMNTKDKYVYALG
+240 QYMNSKDKYVYALG
-254 GDKGVRIVPRSSV
+254 GDKGVRIVPKQSV
-267 DYILPRADEAW
+267 DYILPRADQAESMAGN
-278 STAANVVPMMSGVKS
+278 AVPMMSGVKAM
-293 LRLNMGCLHPQTP
+293 RLLMGCLHPQTP
-306 VPFVD
+306 VPFID
-311 QQGFTDLV
+311 EQGFTDLV

-324 GSYGDTYL
+324 GNYGDAFL
-332 YGCDQTGHE
+332 YGCDQKGYQ
-341 KLYKLD
+341 KLYKLQ
-347 GVYSRFPDFNRAFKR
+347 GVYSRFPDFNRPFKR

-381 YQGGKYQKI
+381 YQGGKYKKI
-390 TADKLQQGML
+390 TADRLQQGML
-400 IPRSTFFKLPTR
+400 IPRSTFFKLPSR

-421 TKEICVLVG
+421 TKEICVLAG

-442 RRFTYVVN
+442 KRFTYVIN
-450 ETVNQESDI
+450 QTVNQESDI

-490 DWIETEMKSKEAQR
+490 DWIETEMKSKQAER

-532 GQDIFGDI
+532 GEDIFGDI

-553 LSLMLGKIFTDT
+553 LSLMLGKIYTDT

-593 EPIKKILD
+593 QPIKKILD

-611 DCDDHVYAVGN
+611 DCGDNVYAVGN

-629 KYISQAVALQKPEAP
+629 KYALQAVPLQNPEAP
-644 LVRSLDEASGKDMDT
+644 LVRSLDQASGKDMDT
-659 LIGKFVG
+659 LMGKFVG
-666 AQFSPK
+666 AQFAPK
-672 PGIVQAVRK
+672 PGVVQAVRK

-719 QRVGGGE
+719 QRVGEGQ

-740 AMGRNLHIGY
+740 AMGRNLRIGY
-750 MSYHGGTY
+750 MSYHGGTF

-767 AAKKMAYTTMYKTG
+767 AAKKMGYTTMYKTG

-791 KTLYNAWKPGEYTKE
+791 KTLYNAWKPGEYTKQ

-819 GQVLHKGDPMILG
+819 GQTLNQGDPVILG

-852 QVWDHAHQGVVT
+852 QTWQHAHPGVVT
-864 DVVRTRDGIKVY
+864 DVVKTRDGIKVY
-876 AKVSAPLQVGDKIS
+876 AKVSSPLALGDKIS
-890 GRWGNK
+890 QRYGGK

-906 KMPRDEKGVPLDVL
+906 KMPRDSKGRPLDIL
-920 MDPLG
+920 FDPLG
-925 IVSRCYDQ
+925 IVSR
-933 QTEFLTH
+933 
-940 DGWQKGS
+940 
-947 TIDKIQEILTYF
+947 
-959 PWSDTCS
+959 
-966 FTRQEDYMY
+966 
-975 STNYT
+975 
-980 GTMYKVDNKDV
+980 
-991 SFCVTK
+991 
-997 NHTVFFRTDKQF
+997 
-1009 KIVPVQD
+1009 
-1016 IYKEHI
+1016 
-1022 WLPTGQNWVQVKP
+1022 
-1035 EDWSAIYVY
+1035 
-1044 QQKVYC
+1044 
-1050 PSVNTGFVV
+1050 
-1059 TRRADKIVALGNTN
+1059 TN
-1073 PSQLIQAGLGKL
+1073 PSQMMQVGLGKVAQKL
-1085 ALKTGKPIVVP
+1085 GHPIVVP

-1105 LQWAKQLLKK
+1105 LKWVKDQMKKYNVPWKQDVYDP
-1115 NNISMHQTVFDPD
+1115 QTGK
-1128 TNKNVSNVFTGYMYF
+1128 TISNVFTGNIYF

-1148 IADTKMSARGTDTYT
+1148 IADTKMSRRGTDQYS
-1163 AEGIPAGGGEQ
+1163 AQGIPGGSGQ
-1174 GCFPAMQNIMTIHGE
+1174 TGCFPAIQTILTQDGIK
-1189 RSIATICQKRIP
+1189 SIEQICITEYKGR
-1201 QYVLSWDQSSKTWCY
+1201 VLTYNKDSSFWGYNVVT
-1216 KQILDWF
+1216 DWF
-1223 TYRAKTQDIL
+1223 TYKAKKSDIL
-1233 NIFTDRTLS
+1233 QITTDAA
-1242 TCGGKVVK
+1242 VI
-1250 HTNSSYPTKNHK
+1250 YPTKNHK
-1262 MYMYDGSIKLAGQLK
+1262 MYKADGSVCLAQELK
-1277 VGDRLAGIGAAY
+1277 SGDVLRG
-1289 TKDQWQALLGTL
+1289 
-1301 MGDSCGKSEQK
+1301 
-1312 SIQCFHSNK
+1312 
-1321 QANYLNYKVSI
+1321 
-1332 FAALGATRSKGQ
+1332 RSKAA
-1344 VQVISDIKKKT
+1344 VI
-1355 GDAVHV
+1355 
-1361 QSSAIW
+1361 
-1367 MRIPRSTYT
+1367 
-1376 QDALQLTTDSTNWKR
+1376 
-1391 HLTTD
+1391 
-1396 ILQQMGQFGF
+1396 
-1406 CIWFLDD
+1406 
-1413 GSMHNNIKKCG
+1413 
-1424 KDRPE
+1424 
-1429 ARLATHSFSV
+1429 
-1439 QQVKTAAAWLEDNL
+1439 
-1453 LHLKNATS
+1453 TS
-1461 ITIYT
+1461 I
-1466 GLYGKE
+1466 
-1472 QPCLNFRRQASWQI
+1472 
-1486 ARLVAKHIPWTAIPA
+1486 
-1501 SKIWLKKY
+1501 
-1509 CKQVQKTTPCVKHDF
+1509 KT
-1524 NSPLVRIPIKI
+1524 NSDSSII
-1535 KQIKPYKHDKPGITQ
+1535 
-1550 VNVYDFTVKDT
+1550 NVYDFTVKDT

-1574 SKRIGGLQVA
+1574 SKRLGAMEIGA
-1584 GLVGHNA
+1584 LVGHDA
-1591 FDFLTTDA
+1591 FNFIQDA

-1612 SLRTGEVPVIPGQ
+1612 SLRTGEIPVLPGQ

-1638 SGMHIRKTPKGIS
+1638 SGMHIRKTPKGVSI
-1651 VMALTNKDVN
+1651 MALTNKDVDD
-1661 QLAGNRELK
+1661 LAGNREVK
-1670 SKDTYQQKTFRE
+1670 TKDTYQQKTFRE

-1693 GTDGNKWGYIQLDEP
+1693 GPEGNKWGYIQLDEP

-1715 QPLARLLRMSDQQ
+1715 QPLAKLLRMSDQQ

-1796 SDYMLDKIPVLPPE
+1796 SDYMLNKIPVLPPE

-1840 RQAKNLTP
+1840 REAKNLTP

-1876 QSKSVKG
+1876 TSKSVKG
-1883 LLRWALGTTPKF
+1883 LLKWALGTSPKF
-1895 GGFQRKVLGSTVD
+1895 SAFNRKVLGATVD
-1908 TVGRGVVVPDSKLK
+1908 TVGRAVGSPDPRLK
-1922 LNQIGLPQAIAW
+1922 LNQVGVPQQMAW
-1934 NIYSPFI
+1934 GIFAPFVTR
-1941 SRKLVQAGYTPVD
+1941 SLVQQGYTPVD
-1954 ALKLTKEKNVRAKD
+1954 AMKLVKQHNPRAKT
-1968 ALMQA
+1968 ALLDQMSKR
-1973 MQEHPTV
+1973 PV
-1980 MNRAPSLHKLS
+1980 VVNRAPSLHKYNLYGAWPK
-1991 LMGFQPVLT
+1991 LV
-2000 TGYAIK
+2000 TGHAMRWS
-2006 VNPSIVSPF
+2006 PSICDNMSL
-2015 GMDFDGDTVN
+2015 DADGDQLN
-2025 IHVPVSKAA
+2025 IHVPVSKKGVQDVINKMMPERMA
-2034 IKQVRN
+2034 I
-2040 NMFPQRN
+2040 
-2047 LISAR
+2047 LAR
-2052 KHKILYAPQKAF
+2052 KGKIAFMPQKAF

-2095 NNQIDI
+2095 NNQIAI
-2101 DTPIIIKK
+2101 DTPIIISK

>member
-33 FSSDVNKSTV
+33 FSNDVNMSTV
-43 GVDTDRVTPDLLMAA
+43 GVDTDRVTPDLLMAT

-82 IYGPVEYFA
+82 VYGPVEYFA

-137 RFIDNSTPFEGVDA
+137 RFVDNSTPFQGIDA

-222 KEQLVDSQ
+222 REQLVDSQ
-230 KAAASVVTTN
+230 KAASSVVTTN

-381 YQGGKYQKI
+381 YQGGKYQQI

-490 DWIETEMKSKEAQR
+490 DWIETEMKSKQAER

-532 GQDIFGDI
+532 GEDIFGDI

-553 LSLMLGKIFTDT
+553 LSLMLGKIYTDT

-581 LIESENQGTVYL
+581 LVESENQGTVYL
-593 EPIKKILD
+593 QPIKKILD

-611 DCDDHVYAVGN
+611 DCGDNVYAVGN

-719 QRVGGGE
+719 QRVGEGQ

-758 EDACTISQS
+758 EDACTISES

-791 KTLYNAWKPGEYTKE
+791 KTLYNAWKPGEYTKQ

-864 DVVRTRDGIKVY
+864 DVVKTRDGIKVY

-925 IVSRCYDQ
+925 IVSR
-933 QTEFLTH
+933 
-940 DGWQKGS
+940 
-947 TIDKIQEILTYF
+947 
-959 PWSDTCS
+959 
-966 FTRQEDYMY
+966 
-975 STNYT
+975 
-980 GTMYKVDNKDV
+980 
-991 SFCVTK
+991 
-997 NHTVFFRTDKQF
+997 
-1009 KIVPVQD
+1009 
-1016 IYKEHI
+1016 
-1022 WLPTGQNWVQVKP
+1022 
-1035 EDWSAIYVY
+1035 
-1044 QQKVYC
+1044 
-1050 PSVNTGFVV
+1050 
-1059 TRRADKIVALGNTN
+1059 TN

-1085 ALKTGKPIVVP
+1085 ALKTGQPIVVP

-1115 NNISMHQTVFDPD
+1115 NNITMHQTVFDPD

-1163 AEGIPAGGGEQ
+1163 AEGIPAGGGQQ
-1174 GCFPAMQNIMTIHGE
+1174 GCFPAVQTILTQDGIK
-1189 RSIATICQKRIP
+1189 SIEQICITRYKGR
-1201 QYVLSWDQSSKTWCY
+1201 VLTYNKDSGFWGYNVVT
-1216 KQILDWF
+1216 DWF
-1223 TYRAKTQDIL
+1223 SYKVKKADIL
-1233 NIFTDRTLS
+1233 QIT
-1242 TCGGKVVK
+1242 
-1250 HTNSSYPTKNHK
+1250 TNTAVIYPTKNHK
-1262 MYMYDGSIKLAGQLK
+1262 MYTADGSVCLAQELRI
-1277 VGDRLAGIGAAY
+1277 GDVLRGHSKAA
-1289 TKDQWQALLGTL
+1289 
-1301 MGDSCGKSEQK
+1301 
-1312 SIQCFHSNK
+1312 
-1321 QANYLNYKVSI
+1321 
-1332 FAALGATRSKGQ
+1332 
-1344 VQVISDIKKKT
+1344 VI
-1355 GDAVHV
+1355 
-1361 QSSAIW
+1361 
-1367 MRIPRSTYT
+1367 
-1376 QDALQLTTDSTNWKR
+1376 
-1391 HLTTD
+1391 
-1396 ILQQMGQFGF
+1396 
-1406 CIWFLDD
+1406 
-1413 GSMHNNIKKCG
+1413 
-1424 KDRPE
+1424 
-1429 ARLATHSFSV
+1429 
-1439 QQVKTAAAWLEDNL
+1439 
-1453 LHLKNATS
+1453 TS
-1461 ITIYT
+1461 I
-1466 GLYGKE
+1466 
-1472 QPCLNFRRQASWQI
+1472 
-1486 ARLVAKHIPWTAIPA
+1486 
-1501 SKIWLKKY
+1501 
-1509 CKQVQKTTPCVKHDF
+1509 KT
-1524 NSPLVRIPIKI
+1524 NSDSSII
-1535 KQIKPYKHDKPGITQ
+1535 
-1550 VNVYDFTVKDT
+1550 NVYDFTVKDT

-1591 FDFLTTDA
+1591 FDFLTKDA
-1599 KLIRGQSNAQFWR
+1599 KLIRGQSNAKFWR

-1693 GTDGNKWGYIQLDEP
+1693 GADGNKWGYIQLDEP

-1784 AIARMQDNGTQP
+1784 AVARMQDNGTQP
-1796 SDYMLDKIPVLPPE
+1796 SDYMLNKIPVLPPE

-1827 YLYAQLLDARDDQ
+1827 YLYAQLLAARDDQ

-1848 ELQNEARGNIYKR
+1848 QLQNEARGNIYKR

-1876 QSKSVKG
+1876 KSKSVKG

-1941 SRKLVQAGYTPVD
+1941 SRKLVQAGYTPVG

-1991 LMGFQPVLT
+1991 LMGFQPVIT

-2101 DTPIIIKK
+2101 DTPIVISK

>member
-33 FSSDVNKSTV
+33 FSNDVNMSTV
-43 GVDTDRVTPDLLMAA
+43 GVDTDRVTPDLLMAT

-82 IYGPVEYFA
+82 VYGPVEYFA

-137 RFIDNSTPFEGVDA
+137 RFVDNSTPLDGVDN
-151 SMLLTRVG
+151 SMLLTRLG
-159 QGGINSDQS
+159 QGGLNSQDS

-180 YGYVGGVRT
+180 YGYVGGIRTAQKCYSADTLIFTKQGWKNITQLTMHDQLACLIDNRVEWHTPLLLQSYDHDGMMYGFQNQFIDFLVTPNHRMYVSKDSDIQSFQIKPIDQVYGTKCRVVCGTGKESVVDETQKYFYLPRANSNNMKLTKYIQKVDIVDFAAFMGWYLSQGCCEKRRNWPADKGWKYKVKIAQSPKDHPENYQQIRQLIQRLAFGAHPKTVNEKKTGLDLVINRKQLFEYCNQFGKSEDKFIPDWIFTAPTKARWAFVDAMVKGDGSQQRHLNTISQKLANGFARLLFQLGQSVNVTKELQHWEYKRRVVNPETNFIYTVVWHKQMQQKLRNAPGNKKASGRCFYTEYYKGKVYCPTVPGGLVYVRRP
-189 QDKSPGITAYLSK
+189 QASKGFWCGNSPGITAYLDK
-202 NVMKGTDGKLYQ
+202 NVMKGTDGRLYQ

-254 GDKGVRIVPRSSV
+254 GDKGVRIVPRESV
-267 DYILPRADEAW
+267 DYILPRADQAESMAGN
-278 STAANVVPMMSGVKS
+278 AVPMMSGVKAM
-293 LRLNMGCLHPQTP
+293 RLLMGCLHPQTP
-306 VPFVD
+306 VPFID
-311 QQGFTDLV
+311 EQGFTDLV

-332 YGCDQTGHE
+332 YGCDQKGYQ
-341 KLYKLD
+341 KLYKLQ
-347 GVYSRFPDFNRAFKR
+347 GVYSRFPDFNRQFKR

-381 YQGGKYQKI
+381 YQGGKYKKI

-400 IPRSTFFKLPTR
+400 IPRSTFFKLPSR

-450 ETVNQESDI
+450 ETVNQEVDI

-490 DWIETEMKSKEAQR
+490 DWIETEMKSKQAER

-532 GQDIFGDI
+532 GEDIFGDI

-553 LSLMLGKIFTDT
+553 LSLMLGKIYTDT

-593 EPIKKILD
+593 QPIKKILD

-611 DCDDHVYAVGN
+611 DCGDNVYAVGN

-629 KYISQAVALQKPEAP
+629 KYALQAVPLQNPEAP
-644 LVRSLDEASGKDMDT
+644 LVRSLDQASGKDMDT
-659 LIGKFVG
+659 LMGKFVG
-666 AQFSPK
+666 AQFAPK
-672 PGIVQAVRK
+672 PGVVQAVRK

-719 QRVGGGE
+719 QRVGEGQ

-740 AMGRNLHIGY
+740 AMGRNLRIGY
-750 MSYHGGTY
+750 MSYHGGTF
-758 EDACTISQS
+758 EDACTISES
-767 AAKKMAYTTMYKTG
+767 AAKKMGYTTMYKTG

-819 GQVLHKGDPMILG
+819 GQTLNQGDPVILG

-852 QVWDHAHQGVVT
+852 QTWQHAHPGVVT
-864 DVVRTRDGIKVY
+864 DVVKTRDGIKVY
-876 AKVSAPLQVGDKIS
+876 AKVSSPLALGDKIS
-890 GRWGNK
+890 QRYGGK

-906 KMPRDEKGVPLDVL
+906 KMPRDSKGRPLDIL
-920 MDPLG
+920 FDPLG
-925 IVSRCYDQ
+925 IVSR
-933 QTEFLTH
+933 
-940 DGWQKGS
+940 
-947 TIDKIQEILTYF
+947 
-959 PWSDTCS
+959 
-966 FTRQEDYMY
+966 
-975 STNYT
+975 
-980 GTMYKVDNKDV
+980 
-991 SFCVTK
+991 
-997 NHTVFFRTDKQF
+997 
-1009 KIVPVQD
+1009 
-1016 IYKEHI
+1016 
-1022 WLPTGQNWVQVKP
+1022 
-1035 EDWSAIYVY
+1035 
-1044 QQKVYC
+1044 
-1050 PSVNTGFVV
+1050 
-1059 TRRADKIVALGNTN
+1059 TN
-1073 PSQLIQAGLGKL
+1073 PSQMMQVGLGKVAQKL
-1085 ALKTGKPIVVP
+1085 GHPIIVP

-1105 LQWAKQLLKK
+1105 LKWVKDQMKKYNVPWKQDVYDP
-1115 NNISMHQTVFDPD
+1115 QTGK
-1128 TNKNVSNVFTGYMYF
+1128 TISNVFTGNIYF

-1148 IADTKMSARGTDTYT
+1148 IADTKMSRRGTDQYS
-1163 AEGIPAGGGEQ
+1163 AQGIPGGSGQ
-1174 GCFPAMQNIMTIHGE
+1174 TG
-1189 RSIATICQKRIP
+1189 SKR
-1201 QYVLSWDQSSKTWCY
+1201 L
-1216 KQILDWF
+1216 
-1223 TYRAKTQDIL
+1223 
-1233 NIFTDRTLS
+1233 
-1242 TCGGKVVK
+1242 
-1250 HTNSSYPTKNHK
+1250 
-1262 MYMYDGSIKLAGQLK
+1262 
-1277 VGDRLAGIGAAY
+1277 
-1289 TKDQWQALLGTL
+1289 
-1301 MGDSCGKSEQK
+1301 
-1312 SIQCFHSNK
+1312 
-1321 QANYLNYKVSI
+1321 
-1332 FAALGATRSKGQ
+1332 
-1344 VQVISDIKKKT
+1344 
-1355 GDAVHV
+1355 
-1361 QSSAIW
+1361 
-1367 MRIPRSTYT
+1367 
-1376 QDALQLTTDSTNWKR
+1376 
-1391 HLTTD
+1391 
-1396 ILQQMGQFGF
+1396 
-1406 CIWFLDD
+1406 
-1413 GSMHNNIKKCG
+1413 GSM
-1424 KDRPE
+1424 
-1429 ARLATHSFSV
+1429 
-1439 QQVKTAAAWLEDNL
+1439 
-1453 LHLKNATS
+1453 
-1461 ITIYT
+1461 
-1466 GLYGKE
+1466 
-1472 QPCLNFRRQASWQI
+1472 
-1486 ARLVAKHIPWTAIPA
+1486 
-1501 SKIWLKKY
+1501 
-1509 CKQVQKTTPCVKHDF
+1509 
-1524 NSPLVRIPIKI
+1524 
-1535 KQIKPYKHDKPGITQ
+1535 
-1550 VNVYDFTVKDT
+1550 
-1561 HNYCLT
+1561 
-1567 GGINVSN
+1567 
-1574 SKRIGGLQVA
+1574 QVA
-1584 GLVGHNA
+1584 GLVGHDA
-1591 FDFLTTDA
+1591 FNFIQDA

-1612 SLRTGEVPVIPGQ
+1612 SLRTGEIPVLPGQ

-1638 SGMHIRKTPKGIS
+1638 SGMHIRKTPKGVSI
-1651 VMALTNKDVN
+1651 MALTNKDVN
-1661 QLAGNRELK
+1661 DLAGSREVK

-1693 GTDGNKWGYIQLDEP
+1693 GPEGNKWGYIQLDEP

-1715 QPLARLLRMSDQQ
+1715 EPLARLLRMSDQQ

-1763 ALKQLKEASAS
+1763 ALKELKEASAS

-1796 SDYMLDKIPVLPPE
+1796 SDYMLNKIPVLPPE

-1876 QSKSVKG
+1876 KSKSVKG
-1883 LLRWALGTTPKF
+1883 LLKWALGTSPKF
-1895 GGFQRKVLGSTVD
+1895 SAFNRKVLGATVD
-1908 TVGRGVVVPDSKLK
+1908 TVGRAVGSPDPRLK
-1922 LNQIGLPQAIAW
+1922 LNQVGVPQQMAW
-1934 NIYSPFI
+1934 GIFAPFVTR
-1941 SRKLVQAGYTPVD
+1941 SLVQQGYTPVD
-1954 ALKLTKEKNVRAKD
+1954 AMKLVKQHNSRAK
-1968 ALMQA
+1968 
-1973 MQEHPTV
+1973 TV
-1980 MNRAPSLHKLS
+1980 LLDQMSKRPVVVNRAPSLHKYNLYGAWPK
-1991 LMGFQPVLT
+1991 LV
-2000 TGYAIK
+2000 TGHAMRWS
-2006 VNPSIVSPF
+2006 PSICDNMSL
-2015 GMDFDGDTVN
+2015 DADGDQLN
-2025 IHVPVSKAA
+2025 IHVPVSKKGIQDVINKMMPERMA
-2034 IKQVRN
+2034 I
-2040 NMFPQRN
+2040 
-2047 LISAR
+2047 LAR
-2052 KHKILYAPQKAF
+2052 KGKIAFMPQKAF

-2101 DTPIIIKK
+2101 DTPIVINRNK

>member
-43 GVDTDRVTPDLLMAA
+43 GVDTDRVIPDLLMAA

-82 IYGPVEYFA
+82 VYGPVEYFA

-137 RFIDNSTPFEGVDA
+137 RFVDNSTPLDGVDN
-151 SMLLTRVG
+151 SMLLTRLG
-159 QGGINSDQS
+159 QGGLNSQDS

-189 QDKSPGITAYLSK
+189 AQKSPGITAYLAK
-202 NVMKGTDGKLYQ
+202 NVLKGTDGRLYQ

-240 QYMNTKDKYVYALG
+240 QYMNSKDKYVYALG
-254 GDKGVRIVPRSSV
+254 GDKGVRIVPRESV
-267 DYILPRADEAW
+267 DYILPRADQAESMAGN
-278 STAANVVPMMSGVKS
+278 AVPMMSGVKAM
-293 LRLNMGCLHPQTP
+293 RLLMGCLHPQTP
-306 VPFVD
+306 VPFID
-311 QQGFTDLV
+311 EQGFTDLV

-332 YGCDQTGHE
+332 YGCDQKGYE
-341 KLYKLD
+341 KLYKLQ
-347 GVYSRFPDFNRAFKR
+347 GVYSRFPDFNRSFKR

-381 YQGGKYQKI
+381 YQGGKYKKM

-400 IPRSTFFKLPTR
+400 IPRSTFFKLPSR
-412 LTTIFGVTI
+412 LTTIFGITI

-442 RRFTYVVN
+442 KRFTYVIN
-450 ETVNQESDI
+450 QTVNQQSDI

-466 NIIGSNFYQRDDIHY
+466 NIIGSNFYQRDGIHY
-481 VSITDVRLI
+481 VSISDVRLI
-490 DWIETEMKSKEAQR
+490 DWIETEMKSRQAQR

-525 CKQRENV
+525 CKQRQNV
-532 GQDIFGDI
+532 GEDIFGDI

-553 LSLMLGKIFTDT
+553 LSLMLGKIYTDT

-581 LIESENQGTVYL
+581 LIQSENQGTVYL
-593 EPIKKILD
+593 QPIKKILD
-601 EPAPAFMVDL
+601 QPAPAFMVDL
-611 DCDDHVYAVGN
+611 DCGDNVYAVGN

-629 KYISQAVALQKPEAP
+629 KYALQAVPLQKPQAP
-644 LVRSLDEASGKDMDT
+644 MVRSLDQASGKDMDT
-659 LIGKFVG
+659 LLGKFVG
-666 AQFSPK
+666 AQFATK

-719 QRVGGGE
+719 QRVGKGQ

-740 AMGRNLHIGY
+740 AMGRNLRIGY
-750 MSYHGGTY
+750 MSYHGGTF

-819 GQVLHKGDPMILG
+819 GQTLNQGDPVILG
-832 IRTNQPS
+832 IRTTQPS
-839 PGTMGKRILTDVS
+839 PGTMGKRLLTDVS
-852 QVWDHAHQGVVT
+852 QTWQHAHPGVVT
-864 DVVRTRDGIKVY
+864 DVVKTRDGIKVY
-876 AKVSAPLQVGDKIS
+876 AKVSAPLALGDKIS
-890 GRWGNK
+890 QRYGGK

-906 KMPRDEKGVPLDVL
+906 KMPRDSKGRPLDIL
-920 MDPLG
+920 FDPLG
-925 IVSRCYDQ
+925 IVSR
-933 QTEFLTH
+933 
-940 DGWQKGS
+940 
-947 TIDKIQEILTYF
+947 
-959 PWSDTCS
+959 
-966 FTRQEDYMY
+966 
-975 STNYT
+975 
-980 GTMYKVDNKDV
+980 
-991 SFCVTK
+991 
-997 NHTVFFRTDKQF
+997 
-1009 KIVPVQD
+1009 
-1016 IYKEHI
+1016 
-1022 WLPTGQNWVQVKP
+1022 
-1035 EDWSAIYVY
+1035 
-1044 QQKVYC
+1044 
-1050 PSVNTGFVV
+1050 
-1059 TRRADKIVALGNTN
+1059 TN
-1073 PSQLIQAGLGKL
+1073 PSQMMQVGLGKVAQKL
-1085 ALKTGKPIVVP
+1085 GHPIVVP

-1105 LQWAKQLLKK
+1105 LKWVKDQMKKYNIPWKQDVYDP
-1115 NNISMHQTVFDPD
+1115 QTGK
-1128 TNKNVSNVFTGYMYF
+1128 TISNVFTGNIYF

-1148 IADTKMSARGTDTYT
+1148 IADTKMSRRGTDQYS
-1163 AEGIPAGGGEQ
+1163 AQGIPGGSGQ
-1174 GCFPAMQNIMTIHGE
+1174 TG
-1189 RSIATICQKRIP
+1189 SKR
-1201 QYVLSWDQSSKTWCY
+1201 
-1216 KQILDWF
+1216 
-1223 TYRAKTQDIL
+1223 
-1233 NIFTDRTLS
+1233 
-1242 TCGGKVVK
+1242 
-1250 HTNSSYPTKNHK
+1250 
-1262 MYMYDGSIKLAGQLK
+1262 
-1277 VGDRLAGIGAAY
+1277 
-1289 TKDQWQALLGTL
+1289 
-1301 MGDSCGKSEQK
+1301 
-1312 SIQCFHSNK
+1312 
-1321 QANYLNYKVSI
+1321 
-1332 FAALGATRSKGQ
+1332 LGAMELG
-1344 VQVISDIKKKT
+1344 
-1355 GDAVHV
+1355 
-1361 QSSAIW
+1361 
-1367 MRIPRSTYT
+1367 
-1376 QDALQLTTDSTNWKR
+1376 
-1391 HLTTD
+1391 
-1396 ILQQMGQFGF
+1396 
-1406 CIWFLDD
+1406 
-1413 GSMHNNIKKCG
+1413 
-1424 KDRPE
+1424 
-1429 ARLATHSFSV
+1429 
-1439 QQVKTAAAWLEDNL
+1439 
-1453 LHLKNATS
+1453 
-1461 ITIYT
+1461 
-1466 GLYGKE
+1466 
-1472 QPCLNFRRQASWQI
+1472 
-1486 ARLVAKHIPWTAIPA
+1486 
-1501 SKIWLKKY
+1501 
-1509 CKQVQKTTPCVKHDF
+1509 
-1524 NSPLVRIPIKI
+1524 
-1535 KQIKPYKHDKPGITQ
+1535 
-1550 VNVYDFTVKDT
+1550 
-1561 HNYCLT
+1561 
-1567 GGINVSN
+1567 
-1574 SKRIGGLQVA
+1574 

-1591 FDFLTTDA
+1591 FNFIQDA

-1612 SLRTGEVPVIPGQ
+1612 SLRTGEVPVLPGQ

-1651 VMALTNKDVN
+1651 IMALTNKDVD

-1693 GTDGNKWGYIQLDEP
+1693 GTEGNKWGYIQLDEP

-1715 QPLARLLRMSDQQ
+1715 EPLAKLLRMSDQQ

-1784 AIARMQDNGTQP
+1784 AIARMQDNGTKP

-1840 RQAKNLTP
+1840 REAKNLTP

-1876 QSKSVKG
+1876 KSKSVKG
-1883 LLRWALGTTPKF
+1883 LLRWALGTSPKF
-1895 GGFQRKVLGSTVD
+1895 SAFNRKVLGATVD
-1908 TVGRGVVVPDSKLK
+1908 TVGRAVGSPDPRLK
-1922 LNQIGLPQAIAW
+1922 LNQVGVPQQMAW
-1934 NIYSPFI
+1934 GIFAPFVTR
-1941 SRKLVQAGYTPVD
+1941 SLVQQGYTPVD
-1954 ALKLTKEKNVRAKD
+1954 AMKLVKQKD
-1968 ALMQA
+1968 KKAR
-1973 MQEHPTV
+1973 TV
-1980 MNRAPSLHKLS
+1980 LLDQMSKRPVVVNRAPSLHKYNLYGAWPK
-1991 LMGFQPVLT
+1991 LV
-2000 TGYAIK
+2000 TGHAMRWS
-2006 VNPSIVSPF
+2006 PSICDNMSL
-2015 GMDFDGDTVN
+2015 DADGDQLN
-2025 IHVPVSKAA
+2025 IHVPVSKKGIQDVINKMMPERMA
-2034 IKQVRN
+2034 I
-2040 NMFPQRN
+2040 
-2047 LISAR
+2047 LAR
-2052 KHKILYAPQKAF
+2052 KGKIAFMPQKAF

-2074 GDSSKGVKT
+2074 GDSSKGIKT

-2101 DTPIIIKK
+2101 DTPIIISK

>member
-33 FSSDVNKSTV
+33 FSNDVNMSTV
-43 GVDTDRVTPDLLMAA
+43 GVDTDRVTPDLLMAT

-82 IYGPVEYFA
+82 VYGPVEYFA

-108 ATNKGNLD
+108 ATNKGNLN

-137 RFIDNSTPFEGVDA
+137 RFVDNSTPFQGVDA

-168 APIQMRLVQPSY
+168 APIEMRLVQPSY

-306 VPFVD
+306 VPFID
-311 QQGFTDLV
+311 EQGFTDLV

-324 GSYGDTYL
+324 GSYGDSFL
-332 YGCDQTGHE
+332 YGCDQKGYQ
-341 KLYKLD
+341 KLYKLQ
-347 GVYSRFPDFNRAFKR
+347 GVYSRFPDFNRPFKR

-381 YQGGKYQKI
+381 YQGGKYKKI

-421 TKEICVLVG
+421 TKEICVLIG

-450 ETVNQESDI
+450 ETVNQQPDI

-466 NIIGSNFYQRDDIHY
+466 NIIGSNFYQREDIHY
-481 VSITDVRLI
+481 VSISDVRLI

-581 LIESENQGTVYL
+581 LIESENQGNVYL

-719 QRVGGGE
+719 QRVGEGQ

-758 EDACTISQS
+758 EDACTISES

-791 KTLYNAWKPGEYTKE
+791 KTLYNAWKPGEYTKQ

-864 DVVRTRDGIKVY
+864 DVVKTRDGIKVY

-925 IVSRCYDQ
+925 IVSR
-933 QTEFLTH
+933 
-940 DGWQKGS
+940 
-947 TIDKIQEILTYF
+947 
-959 PWSDTCS
+959 
-966 FTRQEDYMY
+966 
-975 STNYT
+975 
-980 GTMYKVDNKDV
+980 
-991 SFCVTK
+991 
-997 NHTVFFRTDKQF
+997 
-1009 KIVPVQD
+1009 
-1016 IYKEHI
+1016 
-1022 WLPTGQNWVQVKP
+1022 
-1035 EDWSAIYVY
+1035 
-1044 QQKVYC
+1044 
-1050 PSVNTGFVV
+1050 
-1059 TRRADKIVALGNTN
+1059 TN

-1085 ALKTGKPIVVP
+1085 ALKTGQPIVVP

-1174 GCFPAMQNIMTIHGE
+1174 G
-1189 RSIATICQKRIP
+1189 
-1201 QYVLSWDQSSKTWCY
+1201 
-1216 KQILDWF
+1216 
-1223 TYRAKTQDIL
+1223 
-1233 NIFTDRTLS
+1233 
-1242 TCGGKVVK
+1242 
-1250 HTNSSYPTKNHK
+1250 
-1262 MYMYDGSIKLAGQLK
+1262 
-1277 VGDRLAGIGAAY
+1277 
-1289 TKDQWQALLGTL
+1289 
-1301 MGDSCGKSEQK
+1301 
-1312 SIQCFHSNK
+1312 
-1321 QANYLNYKVSI
+1321 
-1332 FAALGATRSKGQ
+1332 
-1344 VQVISDIKKKT
+1344 
-1355 GDAVHV
+1355 
-1361 QSSAIW
+1361 
-1367 MRIPRSTYT
+1367 
-1376 QDALQLTTDSTNWKR
+1376 
-1391 HLTTD
+1391 
-1396 ILQQMGQFGF
+1396 
-1406 CIWFLDD
+1406 
-1413 GSMHNNIKKCG
+1413 
-1424 KDRPE
+1424 
-1429 ARLATHSFSV
+1429 
-1439 QQVKTAAAWLEDNL
+1439 
-1453 LHLKNATS
+1453 
-1461 ITIYT
+1461 
-1466 GLYGKE
+1466 
-1472 QPCLNFRRQASWQI
+1472 
-1486 ARLVAKHIPWTAIPA
+1486 
-1501 SKIWLKKY
+1501 
-1509 CKQVQKTTPCVKHDF
+1509 
-1524 NSPLVRIPIKI
+1524 
-1535 KQIKPYKHDKPGITQ
+1535 
-1550 VNVYDFTVKDT
+1550 
-1561 HNYCLT
+1561 
-1567 GGINVSN
+1567 

-1693 GTDGNKWGYIQLDEP
+1693 GADGNKWGYIQLDEP

-1796 SDYMLDKIPVLPPE
+1796 SDYMLNKIPVLPPE

-1840 RQAKNLTP
+1840 RQAKTLTP

-1941 SRKLVQAGYTPVD
+1941 SRKLVQAGYTPVN

-2015 GMDFDGDTVN
+2015 GMDFDGDSVWNKVQIYTDLKGLTTLLANSQDEDMLQYVQNKKERCSQMLSTDTKIKVAHAVCSLSDIPHKEESEVIKSNTVTEWDVDGDFYVNTIDLDTGATTLARMTKVSRHTGLKMYDCTLSISKAYSHVVTASEDHSLITLNPNTLELEKTKPVDATGRCVPMLRKEPINDSDTCLKYIKLGKAYPMSYDMGVFLGMMIGDGWVDNELKAKLACCEPSLQNYILKVTEPKPTMPFTKQATLYSYAPDKARFGQTHNQDLFLLTMEREDRVALKELIGAGALNKRIPLISFCGSRSHLIGILCGLLATDGHIGVSSTSKKKASIKNIAYHTISPDLRDGIQLLCSKLGIKTRVTPYKGANSKSTCYEIGFCLEDIAELKTKYSDQFIIPVEYKEKALQEICSNINKGVKNSFDIVPFPKILFCEFSWAKAATIHKDTVITARAKGYIKRSHAKDIAEAMKNMDWEKYVEPANLKTKDKSGHTAAQAKEFVSKWIKLVEDKSVGWEVVDDVTESTLTEGWDCTVPGPYTFTLSTGTVVQDTVN

-2101 DTPIIIKK
+2101 DTPIVISK

>member
-82 IYGPVEYFA
+82 VYGPVEYFA

-137 RFIDNSTPFEGVDA
+137 RFVDNSTPLDGVDN
-151 SMLLTRVG
+151 SMLLTRLG
-159 QGGINSDQS
+159 QGGLNSQDS

-180 YGYVGGVRT
+180 YGYVGGIRT
-189 QDKSPGITAYLSK
+189 AEKSPGITAYLDK
-202 NVMKGTDGKLYQ
+202 NVMKGTDGRLYQ

-240 QYMNTKDKYVYALG
+240 QYMNSKDKYVYALG
-254 GDKGVRIVPRSSV
+254 GDKGVRIVPRESV
-267 DYILPRADEAW
+267 DYILPRADQAESMAGN
-278 STAANVVPMMSGVKS
+278 AVPMMSGVKAM
-293 LRLNMGCLHPQTP
+293 RLLMGCLHPQTP
-306 VPFVD
+306 VPFID
-311 QQGFTDLV
+311 EQGFTDLV

-324 GSYGDTYL
+324 GNYGDSFL
-332 YGCDQTGHE
+332 YGCDQKGYQ
-341 KLYKLD
+341 KLYKLQ
-347 GVYSRFPDFNRAFKR
+347 GVYSRFPDFNRSFKR
-362 VITASGRVLV
+362 IITASGRVLV

-381 YQGGKYQKI
+381 YQGGKYKKI

-400 IPRSTFFKLPTR
+400 IPRSTFFKLPSR
-412 LTTIFGVTI
+412 LTTIFGITI

-442 RRFTYVVN
+442 RRFTYVIN
-450 ETVNQESDI
+450 QTVNQQSDI

-466 NIIGSNFYQRDDIHY
+466 NIIGSNFYQRDGIHY
-481 VSITDVRLI
+481 VSISDVRLI
-490 DWIETEMKSKEAQR
+490 DWIETEMKSRQAQR

-532 GQDIFGDI
+532 GEDIFGDI

-553 LSLMLGKIFTDT
+553 LSLMLGKIYTDT

-593 EPIKKILD
+593 QPIKKILD
-601 EPAPAFMVDL
+601 QSAPAFMVDL
-611 DCDDHVYAVGN
+611 DCGDNVYAVGN

-629 KYISQAVALQKPEAP
+629 KYALQAVPLQNPQAP
-644 LVRSLDEASGKDMDT
+644 LVRSLDQASGKDMDT

-672 PGIVQAVRK
+672 SGIVQAVRK

-693 GSVGLYDNFP
+693 GSVWLYDNFP

-719 QRVGGGE
+719 QRVGQGQ

-740 AMGRNLHIGY
+740 AMGRNLRIGY
-750 MSYHGGTY
+750 MSYHGGTF

-819 GQVLHKGDPMILG
+819 GQTLNQGDPVILG
-832 IRTNQPS
+832 IRTTQPS
-839 PGTMGKRILTDVS
+839 PGTMGKRLLTDVS
-852 QVWDHAHQGVVT
+852 QTWQHAHPGVVT
-864 DVVRTRDGIKVY
+864 DVVKTRDGIKVY
-876 AKVSAPLQVGDKIS
+876 AKVSAPLALGDKIS
-890 GRWGNK
+890 QRYGGK

-906 KMPRDEKGVPLDVL
+906 KMPRDSKGRPLDIL
-920 MDPLG
+920 FDPLG
-925 IVSRCYDQ
+925 IVSRCYDK
-933 QTEFLTH
+933 QTKFLTH
-940 DGWQKGS
+940 QGWKFGS
-947 TIDKIQEILTYF
+947 DITQQEQLYIF
-959 PWSDTCS
+959 DPK
-966 FTRQEDYMY
+966 
-975 STNYT
+975 TNSCRW
-980 GTMYKVDNKDV
+980 GKQLQPMYKKHYKGLMFGAKNVQCD
-991 SFCVTK
+991 FCVTY
-997 NHTVFFRTDKQF
+997 NHTMWAKSDYYKASF
-1009 KIVPVQD
+1009 KELKIQD
-1016 IYKEHI
+1016 IYNKRYYVPAIRPSKNTQIQIVDYNFQLPILTAKTGRHKQFLAKPILYKGQLWAKLLGWYLTQGNTTYNERTCQYKVHI
-1022 WLPTGQNWVQVKP
+1022 SQSKKINPRQWWQIDTLLSQLRFTYHYSDKNIQFHIQGKRLASYFKAFGKCYQKAAPQWLMKAPLNIKKAFLDCALKGDGRQFTTKNGVHCATIALTSHRLIEQLHIICTELGYRAVIRSVKVKP
-1035 EDWSAIYVY
+1035 GY
-1044 QQKVYC
+1044 QAMWRLSISYCNTDYMLRGTTWYTCQYDDMVYC
-1050 PSVNTGFVV
+1050 PTVQTGYVV
-1059 TRRADKIVALGNTN
+1059 SCRNYKVLCAGNTN
-1073 PSQLIQAGLGKL
+1073 PSQMMQVGLGKVAQKL
-1085 ALKTGKPIVVP
+1085 GHPIVVP

-1105 LQWAKQLLKK
+1105 LKSVKDQMKK
-1115 NNISMHQTVFDPD
+1115 NNIPWKQDVYDPQTGK
-1128 TNKNVSNVFTGYMYF
+1128 TISNVFTGNIYF

-1148 IADTKMSARGTDTYT
+1148 IADTKMSRRGTDQYS
-1163 AEGIPAGGGEQ
+1163 AQGIPGGSGQ
-1174 GCFPAMQNIMTIHGE
+1174 TGCFPAMQNIMTQDGLK
-1189 RSIATICQKRIP
+1189 SIEQICITK
-1201 QYVLSWDQSSKTWCY
+1201 YSGDVLTYNKDTGSWCY
-1216 KQILDWF
+1216 SRVIDWF
-1223 TYRAKTQDIL
+1223 SYKAKKSAIL
-1233 NIFTDRTLS
+1233 QLLTDK
-1242 TCGGKVVK
+1242 GVI
-1250 HTNSSYPTKNHK
+1250 YPTKNHK
-1262 MYMYDGSIKLAGQLK
+1262 MYKTDGTSCLAQQLK
-1277 VGDRLAGIGAAY
+1277 VGDMLRSFTGA
-1289 TKDQWQALLGTL
+1289 
-1301 MGDSCGKSEQK
+1301 
-1312 SIQCFHSNK
+1312 
-1321 QANYLNYKVSI
+1321 VS
-1332 FAALGATRSKGQ
+1332 
-1344 VQVISDIKKKT
+1344 V
-1355 GDAVHV
+1355 
-1361 QSSAIW
+1361 
-1367 MRIPRSTYT
+1367 
-1376 QDALQLTTDSTNWKR
+1376 
-1391 HLTTD
+1391 
-1396 ILQQMGQFGF
+1396 
-1406 CIWFLDD
+1406 
-1413 GSMHNNIKKCG
+1413 
-1424 KDRPE
+1424 
-1429 ARLATHSFSV
+1429 
-1439 QQVKTAAAWLEDNL
+1439 
-1453 LHLKNATS
+1453 
-1461 ITIYT
+1461 
-1466 GLYGKE
+1466 
-1472 QPCLNFRRQASWQI
+1472 
-1486 ARLVAKHIPWTAIPA
+1486 
-1501 SKIWLKKY
+1501 
-1509 CKQVQKTTPCVKHDF
+1509 
-1524 NSPLVRIPIKI
+1524 
-1535 KQIKPYKHDKPGITQ
+1535 KQIKTNTNQ
-1550 VNVYDFTVKDT
+1550 TEVNVYDFTVKDT

-1574 SKRIGGLQVA
+1574 SKRLGAMELG

-1591 FDFLTTDA
+1591 FNFIQDA

-1612 SLRTGEVPVIPGQ
+1612 SLRTGEVPVLPGQ

-1651 VMALTNKDVN
+1651 IMALTNKDVD

-1693 GTDGNKWGYIQLDEP
+1693 GTEGNKWGYIQLDEP

-1715 QPLARLLRMSDQQ
+1715 EPLAKLLRMSDQQ

-1784 AIARMQDNGTQP
+1784 AIARMQDNGTKP

-1840 RQAKNLTP
+1840 REARNLTP

-1876 QSKSVKG
+1876 KSKSVKG
-1883 LLRWALGTTPKF
+1883 LLRWALGTSPKF
-1895 GGFQRKVLGSTVD
+1895 SAFNRKVLGATVD
-1908 TVGRGVVVPDSKLK
+1908 TVGRAVGSPDPRLK
-1922 LNQIGLPQAIAW
+1922 LNQVGIPQQMAW
-1934 NIYSPFI
+1934 GILAPFVTR
-1941 SRKLVQAGYTPVD
+1941 SLVQQGYTPVD
-1954 ALKLTKEKNVRAKD
+1954 AMKLVKQKD
-1968 ALMQA
+1968 KKARIVLLDQMSKR
-1973 MQEHPTV
+1973 PV
-1980 MNRAPSLHKLS
+1980 VVNRAPSLHKYNLYGAWPK
-1991 LMGFQPVLT
+1991 LV
-2000 TGYAIK
+2000 TGHAMRWS
-2006 VNPSIVSPF
+2006 PSICDNMSL
-2015 GMDFDGDTVN
+2015 DADGDQLN
-2025 IHVPVSKAA
+2025 IHVPVSKKGIQDVINKMMPERMA
-2034 IKQVRN
+2034 I
-2040 NMFPQRN
+2040 
-2047 LISAR
+2047 LAR
-2052 KHKILYAPQKAF
+2052 KGKIAFMPQKAF

-2101 DTPIIIKK
+2101 DTPIIISK